1 MVLVVVIVER
11 SYLTVAIAILH
22 LDVHAGVRA
31 RVHVQPEDM
40 QGVGGGDDGDEA
52 MAWELQR
59 RMMLEEEDHQD
70 RP

>member
-1 MVLVVVIVER
+1 M
-11 SYLTVAIAILH
+11 
-22 LDVHAGVRA
+22 HAGVRA